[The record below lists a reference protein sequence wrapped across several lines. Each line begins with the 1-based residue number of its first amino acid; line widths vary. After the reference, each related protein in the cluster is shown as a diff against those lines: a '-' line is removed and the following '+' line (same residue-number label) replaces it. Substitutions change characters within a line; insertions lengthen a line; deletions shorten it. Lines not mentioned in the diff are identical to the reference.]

1 MKKGFTLIE
10 LLVVVLIIGI
20 LAAIALPQYQKAVN
34 KSRFAGVLQRLRP
47 LMDAQERYYL
57 ANGEYALQNSPLDID
72 VFSDCV
78 RVQSYDSLRYYCPYA
93 NIDANNQSQGKIL
106 VHFCPASDGRN
117 HTECVQERYVTLTIG
132 YQYSDQHPS
141 RRDCDVIKPGSQYL
155 CDQFKQSL

>member
-20 LAAIALPQYQKAVN
+20 LASIALPQYQKAVV

-57 ANGEYALQNSPLDID
+57 ANGEYAWQNSPLDID
-72 VFSDCV
+72 VFNDCV
-78 RVQSYDSLRYYCPYA
+78 RVQSYDSLGYYCPYA
-93 NIDANNQSQGKIL
+93 NIDANNQLQGKIL
-106 VHFCPASDGRN
+106 VHFCPASNGKNQDQ
-117 HTECVQERYVTLTIG
+117 CIQERYVTLTIG